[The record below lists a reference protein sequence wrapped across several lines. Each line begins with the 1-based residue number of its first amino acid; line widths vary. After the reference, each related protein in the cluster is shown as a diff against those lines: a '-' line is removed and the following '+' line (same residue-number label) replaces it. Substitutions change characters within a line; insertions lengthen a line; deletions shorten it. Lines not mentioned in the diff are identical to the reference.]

1 MGMGATCAVH
11 CIARETQRDGM
22 IRASRAA
29 GVGGGWPELGNFP
42 STENPGWCV
51 RARDSRFAAL
61 PSAARVL
68 SHRHDGW
75 ACYMLHVYNS
85 LEGQQ
90 MGVKSQFISDTVQR
104 QTTKAEGETRDR
116 AM

>member
-42 STENPGWCV
+42 STENPGWRV
-51 RARDSRFAAL
+51 RARDSRFAGL

-68 SHRHDGW
+68 SHRHDGR
-75 ACYMLHVYNS
+75 ACYMLHVYVCTYVHADA
-85 LEGQQ
+85 G
-90 MGVKSQFISDTVQR
+90 
-104 QTTKAEGETRDR
+104 AESSRVE
-116 AM
+116 